1 MQAIK
6 ELLKQLAGIWN
17 ELGLNQKVTVMAAG
31 FAVVAGLIAVIIWG
45 GRTDYSLLYGN
56 LDTAEAGRVTQALD
70 SSSVKYKISQGG
82 GAIYVPSSQ
91 VHQMRMQL
99 ATQGIPKGEGIGY
112 ELLART
118 RSACLTSCSM
128 PTTIGPYR
136 GNWRARLPN
145 STGWIQLVS

>member
-56 LDTAEAGRVTQALD
+56 LDTAESNLSRLGRKYGRSPEVTTAL
-70 SSSVKYKISQGG
+70 GF
-82 GAIYVPSSQ
+82 
-91 VHQMRMQL
+91 L
-99 ATQGIPKGEGIGY
+99 
-112 ELLART
+112 EL
-118 RSACLTSCSM
+118 
-128 PTTIGPYR
+128 
-136 GNWRARLPN
+136 RLGRCHTVQQRHCPAFP
-145 STGWIQLVS
+145 QLVDRVDFRFCARQE